1 MEKTIIQV
9 SLEDLT
15 AVVNSIIAK
24 DKIDITLAKP
34 QLVKYEAE
42 KLYGKQRIL
51 KWIKAGLL
59 KPVSQNGKNSKIYFS
74 HKKIIELSQKSFH
87 HLNFLNN
94 ETF

>member
-1 MEKTIIQV
+1 MENTIIQC

-15 AVVNSIIAK
+15 ALVHSIIAR
-24 DKIDITLAKP
+24 DKVDITLSKP
-34 QLVKYEAE
+34 QLSRLESE
-42 KLYGKQRIL
+42 RLYGEQRVT